1 MNGRLIPVVI
11 VLALAVVLASGALY
25 RVTEIE
31 RAVLLR
37 FGELVQEDIPPGL
50 HFKIPFVDTVRKF
63 DGRVLTVDSP
73 PERYFTS
80 EQKVLI
86 VDSYAKFR
94 VSDVGQYYRT
104 TGGDESVARQRLAA
118 RINDGLR
125 NEFSTRSQQE
135 VVSGE
140 RDQLMNR
147 LTAQLNESMS
157 EVLGVVVLDVRV
169 RTINLPEDISEAVFN
184 RMRADR
190 EKEARETRSEG
201 QEEAEKIRADADRQ
215 RVLIAAEAFRQS
227 EIVRGEGDAQAASI
241 YADAYNRDPE
251 FYSFL
256 RSLQAYRN
264 TFSGS
269 GDLMLI
275 GPDSEFFR
283 YLKDAQGGAR

>member
-1 MNGRLIPVVI
+1 MNNKLIPLVI
-11 VLALAVVLASGALY
+11 VLALGLVLASGALY

-50 HFKIPFVDTVRKF
+50 HFKIPFVDAVRKF

-80 EQKVLI
+80 GQKVLI

-94 VSDVGQYYRT
+94 VEDVGQYYRT
-104 TGGDESVARQRLAA
+104 TGGDETVARQRLAA

-125 NEFSTRSQQE
+125 NQFSTRTQQE

-140 RDQLMNR
+140 RDQLMNL
-147 LTAQLNESMS
+147 LTNELNESMS
-157 EVLGVVVLDVRV
+157 EVLGVRVLDVRV

-184 RMRADR
+184 RMRAER

-227 EIVRGEGDAQAASI
+227 EIIRGEGDAQAASI
-241 YADAYNRDPE
+241 YAEAYNQDRE
-251 FYSFL
+251 VYSFM
-256 RSLQAYRN
+256 RSLQAYRS
-264 TFSGS
+264 TFANS

-275 GPDSEFFR
+275 GSDSEFFR
-283 YLKDAQGGAR
+283 YLKDAQGGN

>member
-1 MNGRLIPVVI
+1 MNNKLIPLVI
-11 VLALAVVLASGALY
+11 VLALGLVLASGALY

-50 HFKIPFVDTVRKF
+50 HFKIPFVDAVRKF

-80 EQKVLI
+80 GQKVLI

-94 VSDVGQYYRT
+94 VEDVGQYYRT
-104 TGGDESVARQRLAA
+104 TGGDETVARQRLAA

-125 NEFSTRSQQE
+125 NQFSTRTQQE

-140 RDQLMNR
+140 RDQLMNL
-147 LTAQLNESMS
+147 LTNELNESMS
-157 EVLGVVVLDVRV
+157 EVLGVRVLDVRV

-184 RMRADR
+184 RMRAER

-227 EIVRGEGDAQAASI
+227 EIIRGEGDAQAASI
-241 YADAYNRDPE
+241 YAEAYNQDRE
-251 FYSFL
+251 FYSFM
-256 RSLQAYRN
+256 RSLQAYRS
-264 TFSGS
+264 TFANS

-275 GPDSEFFR
+275 GSDSEFFR
-283 YLKDAQGGAR
+283 YLKDAQGGN

>member
-1 MNGRLIPVVI
+1 MNNKLIPLVI
-11 VLALAVVLASGALY
+11 VLALGLVLASGALY

-50 HFKIPFVDTVRKF
+50 HFKIPFVDAVRKF

-80 EQKVLI
+80 GQKVLI

-94 VSDVGQYYRT
+94 VEDVGQYYRT
-104 TGGDESVARQRLAA
+104 TGGDETVARQRLAA

-125 NEFSTRSQQE
+125 NQFSTRTQQE

-140 RDQLMNR
+140 RDQLMNL
-147 LTAQLNESMS
+147 LTNELNESMS
-157 EVLGVVVLDVRV
+157 EVLGVRVLDVRV

-184 RMRADR
+184 RMRAER

-241 YADAYNRDPE
+241 YAEAYNQDRE
-251 FYSFL
+251 FYSFM
-256 RSLQAYRN
+256 RSLQAYRS
-264 TFSGS
+264 TFANS

-283 YLKDAQGGAR
+283 YLKDAQGGN

>member
-1 MNGRLIPVVI
+1 MNSKLIPVVI
-11 VLALAVVLASGALY
+11 VLALVVVLASGALF
-25 RVTEIE
+25 RVTEVE

-37 FGELVQEDIPPGL
+37 FGELVQEDIQPGL
-50 HFKIPFVDTVRKF
+50 HFKIPFVDAVRKF

-94 VSDVGQYYRT
+94 VEDVGQYYRT
-104 TGGDESVARQRLAA
+104 TGGDEAVARQRLAA

-125 NEFSTRSQQE
+125 NEFSTRTQQE

-147 LTAQLNESMS
+147 LTNQLNESMS
-157 EVLGVVVLDVRV
+157 EVLGVHVLDVRV

-184 RMRADR
+184 RMRAER

-227 EIVRGEGDAQAASI
+227 EIIRGEGDAQAAAI
-241 YADAYNRDPE
+241 YAQAYNQNRE
-251 FYSFL
+251 FYSFM

-264 TFSGS
+264 TFANS

-275 GPDSEFFR
+275 SPDSEFFR
-283 YLKDAQGGAR
+283 YLKDAEGNSP